1 MNDSLA
7 GIISIVGLAGLA
19 GSDRSVVDQVQ
30 EVLAIAGNE
39 SNFLAVLTESVE
51 LVLEGGLELLTGDV
65 GQLGLRDEGFGLG
78 TDQLL
83 FEDNDARR
91 VWLLVLELGDFVGD
105 LLLAYMTSV
114 FPIPMG

>member
-7 GIISIVGLAGLA
+7 GIISIVGLAGFA

-30 EVLAIAGNE
+30 EVLAVAGNE
-39 SNFLAVLTESVE
+39 SNLLAVLTESVE